1 MGYLQGSE
9 SSVGWSVLV
18 EIKSKKQ
25 YCNGCKHERSC
36 SITGMLVKP
45 ELFVIFNE
53 EIICAKTG
61 KKAKPNG
68 CYE

>member
-1 MGYLQGSE
+1 M
-9 SSVGWSVLV
+9 
-18 EIKSKKQ
+18 EIKSKKH
-25 YCNGCKHERSC
+25 YCNGCKHERSG
-36 SITGMLVKP
+36 SATGTLVKP

-68 CYE
+68 CYETK